1 MAIIKNSL
9 KSIKKKS
16 TLLIT
21 ALLLMG
27 SFTANAQI
35 NFPNDDGNVN
45 DVPPRR
51 FPIDGFIIT
60 GLVVGA
66 AIGMRNRIKGI
77 K

>member
-1 MAIIKNSL
+1 MKDTL

-16 TLLIT
+16 ALLIT

-27 SFTANAQI
+27 SFSASAQI
-35 NFPNDDGNVN
+35 TLPSDDGNVD

-51 FPIDGFIIT
+51 SPIDGFIIT

-66 AIGMRNRIKGI
+66 AIGMRKHITGLK

>member
-1 MAIIKNSL
+1 MHKL
-9 KSIKKKS
+9 P
-16 TLLIT
+16 
-21 ALLLMG
+21 
-27 SFTANAQI
+27 
-35 NFPNDDGNVN
+35 FPVDDGNVD

-66 AIGMRNRIKGI
+66 AIGMRKHITGLK

>member
-1 MAIIKNSL
+1 MKNSL

-21 ALLLMG
+21 AFLLMG
-27 SFTANAQI
+27 SFTASAQI
-35 NFPNDDGNVN
+35 NFPSDDGNVN

-66 AIGMRNRIKGI
+66 AIGMRKHITGLK